1 MASGLYA
8 AAKKAF
14 LDGDIDL
21 LNDDIRVQ
29 LIDVADYVVDLA
41 AHDFLDDVAAAAR
54 VGTATALASKTTTA
68 GVFDAAD
75 TVVSAV
81 TGDGTEAVLVYSHTG
96 GADSARRLIAYFDNA
111 GVVLTPNGNDVTVQ
125 WDNGANKIF
134 KI

>member
-29 LIDVADYVVDLA
+29 LIDVADYTVDLA
-41 AHDFLDDVAAAAR
+41 NHDFLDDVAGAAR
-54 VGTATALASKTTTA
+54 VGTATALANKSTTA
-68 GVFDAAD
+68 GVFDADD
-75 TVVSAV
+75 TTISAV
-81 TGDGTEAVLVYSHTG
+81 SGDGTEAVLVYSHTG

-111 GVVLTPNGNDVTVQ
+111 GVVVTPNGNNIIVQ
-125 WDNGANKIF
+125 WDSGANKIF